1 MPKAIANMLITKA
14 TALMY
19 KALLSVSPDRVMS
32 ISPVLVNHSERL
44 MMAPRYLR
52 IGCTLSLSFSWDNH
66 EGCHDCDGDEG
77 TTSLNRYR

>member
-1 MPKAIANMLITKA
+1 
-14 TALMY
+14 
-19 KALLSVSPDRVMS
+19 VSPDRVIS
-32 ISPVLVNHSERL
+32 ISPVLVNHSDRL

-77 TTSLNRYR
+77 TASLDGYR

>member
-1 MPKAIANMLITKA
+1 MARMLIAKA

-19 KALLSVSPDRVMS
+19 KALSSVSPDRVIS
-32 ISPVLVNHSERL
+32 ISPVLVNHSDRL

-77 TTSLNRYR
+77 TAGTDRYR

>member
-1 MPKAIANMLITKA
+1 MPMPTAMASMLIAKA

-19 KALLSVSPDRVMS
+19 RALLSVSPDRVIS

-52 IGCTLSLSFSWDNH
+52 IGCTLSLSFSWDSH
-66 EGCHDCDGDEG
+66 E
-77 TTSLNRYR
+77 

>member
-1 MPKAIANMLITKA
+1 MPTAIAIMFIAKA

-19 KALLSVSPDRVMS
+19 RALLSVSPDRVIS

-52 IGCTLSLSFSWDNH
+52 MGCTLSLSFSWDSH
-66 EGCHDCDGDEG
+66 ERGHDCDGDEG
-77 TTSLNRYR
+77 TTGADRYR